1 MKELS
6 AITSLIIPPKIIHW
20 NCFIK
25 HKSMITKENCDLFKY
40 NTMRLHSIADC
51 VFFPESREELDT
63 LIDGFNKQNKPYY
76 IFSGGS
82 NILFAERVTTPLINL
97 MEIEKGIE
105 YLENGLVKVGCSVRV
120 QSLIRDL
127 QKHGLGGIEYLFSV
141 PSSLGGAVYMN
152 AGRGK
157 SEGLAISDYLVEVE
171 YYSPTEGKFMTYK
184 KKAED
189 FSHRHSPFQD
199 LDAIIVSATFKFKE
213 QDKVVTEALIKER
226 MEHSKKYLSADKPSC
241 GSVFCEGNR
250 IVYRLLMGKRVGG
263 AMYSKKTPDWI
274 SNMGNAT
281 ASDVMALIEKGKR
294 LHKLFFSHCKVEIRY
309 IQ

>member
-1 MKELS
+1 M
-6 AITSLIIPPKIIHW
+6 
-20 NCFIK
+20 IK
-25 HKSMITKENCDLFKY
+25 KENCDLFQY
-40 NTMRLHSIADC
+40 NTMRLHSVADC
-51 VFFPESREELDT
+51 VYFPEARKEFKT
-63 LIDGFNKQNKPYY
+63 LVDDYIRQDKPFC

-82 NILFAERVTTPLINL
+82 NIIFAEHVTTPLINL

-105 YLENGLVKVGCSVRV
+105 YLENGLVKVGCSVRI

-141 PSSLGGAVYMN
+141 PSSLGGVVYMN

-199 LDAIIVSATFKFKE
+199 MDAIIVSATFHFKE
-213 QDKVVTEALIKER
+213 QDGDVTEARIKER

-241 GSVFCEGNR
+241 GSVFSEGNR

-274 SNMGNAT
+274 SNMGKFLKKTIKNSAGRGL
-281 ASDVMALIEKGKR
+281 AVICGQWYRGS
-294 LHKLFFSHCKVEIRY
+294 
-309 IQ
+309 

>member
-1 MKELS
+1 MTRE
-6 AITSLIIPPKIIHW
+6 
-20 NCFIK
+20 
-25 HKSMITKENCDLFKY
+25 
-40 NTMRLHSIADC
+40 SI
-51 VFFPESREELDT
+51 
-63 LIDGFNKQNKPYY
+63 
-76 IFSGGS
+76 
-82 NILFAERVTTPLINL
+82 
-97 MEIEKGIE
+97 
-105 YLENGLVKVGCSVRV
+105 LEGELVKVGCSVRI
-120 QSLIRDL
+120 QTLIRDL
-127 QKHGLGGIEYLFSV
+127 QKHSLGGIEYLFSV
-141 PSSLGGAVYMN
+141 PTSVGGAVYMN

-157 SEGLAISDYLVEVE
+157 SEGLTISDYLVEVE
-171 YYSPTEGKFMTYK
+171 YYSPTEEKFLTYK
-184 KKAED
+184 KKPDD

-213 QDKVVTEALIKER
+213 QDKVATEALIKER